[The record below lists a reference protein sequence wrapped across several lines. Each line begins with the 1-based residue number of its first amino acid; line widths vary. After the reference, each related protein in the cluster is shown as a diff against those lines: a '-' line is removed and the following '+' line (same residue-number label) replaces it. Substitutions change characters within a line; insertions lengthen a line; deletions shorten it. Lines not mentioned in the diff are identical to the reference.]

1 MGQVEGEDF
10 CQRFKGHPAEK
21 DMAILELRAEGGT
34 FGEIANRQ
42 GYKTYSAVVKRMEAI
57 KNRFIQYENK
67 TRR

>member
-1 MGQVEGEDF
+1 M
-10 CQRFKGHPAEK
+10 
-21 DMAILELRAEGGT
+21 ELRAEGGT